1 MRTPV
6 RIRWLLIVL
15 AAVIGGSAVHQLLSS
30 DDSAEGRPAPAL
42 VQARELLVAVDT
54 AELCHWQRHG
64 RYGNLPDLD
73 ETMEAVT
80 PSHLAGSLMSVASTA
95 QLTLELQL
103 SKSGKSYVQRITG
116 KGIDTFVER
125 RGSDF
130 VDYGAD
136 GWRRLATHCAAPTP

>member
-6 RIRWLLIVL
+6 GLRWLLIVL
-15 AAVIGGSAVHQLLSS
+15 AVAIGGSAVHRLVSS
-30 DDSAEGRPAPAL
+30 GDSAEGQPPPAI
-42 VQARELLVAVDT
+42 VQARELLVAVDS

-64 RYGNLPDLD
+64 RYGNLA
-73 ETMEAVT
+73 ETIEAVT

-95 QLTLELQL
+95 RLNSELQL
-103 SKSGKSYVQRITG
+103 SKGDRSYVQRITG
-116 KGIDTFVER
+116 RGVDTLVER

-136 GWRRLATHCAAPTP
+136 GRHRLATHCPTPTR